1 MVAEPWATGAAGRAG
16 LHSSVMATAFKRLS
30 RRELFLIF
38 VFWTSLATLASA
50 NRLLDPRGFGYRGI
64 SPAVPIALAFI
75 ESWAWA
81 ALTPFVFWLSNRFS
95 MERSRWMIH
104 VPALLAIGVV
114 ISVALYSALAEA
126 REEFFEPMVT
136 HRQPSSIF
144 MPLHEIARFGFV
156 NHLLVFLA
164 VLVAG
169 YARKYFIRDQ
179 LRVQEANAL
188 GARAALLQLQLA
200 DARLDALRM
209 QLNPH
214 FLFNTLHAIAALV
227 ERDPAGV
234 RRMIARLSELLRLTM
249 DSEAEH
255 EVTLGEEVA
264 FLRRYIDIMEVRF
277 QGRLRINIDVAEETL
292 PAFIPRL
299 ILQPIVENAL
309 EHGAARATGEGFV
322 EIAAR
327 RRGEQ
332 LIVTVTDNGPGVEEN
347 AASGVGLANTRARLA
362 ELYDDAASFTLT
374 SRDEGGAMSEM
385 IIPFRTA
392 THA

>member
-1 MVAEPWATGAAGRAG
+1 M
-16 LHSSVMATAFKRLS
+16 KRFS

-50 NRLLDPRGFGYRGI
+50 NRLLDPRGYGFRGI
-64 SPAVPIALAFI
+64 SPVGPIALAFL

-81 ALTPFVFWLSNRFS
+81 ALTPFVFWLSSRFS

-104 VPALLAIGVV
+104 IPALLGIGVA
-114 ISVALYSALAEA
+114 ISVAVYSALAEA
-126 REEFFEPMVT
+126 REEFFEPLVT
-136 HRQPSSIF
+136 HRQPQTIF
-144 MPLHEIARFGFV
+144 APLREIARFGFV

-179 LRVQEANAL
+179 QRVREAGAL
-188 GARAALLQLQLA
+188 AARAALLQVQLA

-249 DSEAEH
+249 DNEAEH
-255 EVTLGEEVA
+255 EVTLGEELS
-264 FLRRYIDIMEVRF
+264 FLRRYIEIMEVRF
-277 QGRLRINIDVAEETL
+277 QGQLRISIDAAEETL

-309 EHGAARATGEGFV
+309 EHGAAQAAGEGFV
-322 EIAAR
+322 EIATR
-327 RRGEQ
+327 RRGAQ
-332 LIVTVTDNGPGVEEN
+332 LVVTVTDNGPGVEMN
-347 AASGVGLANTRARLA
+347 AATGVGLGNTRARLA

-374 SRDEGGAMSEM
+374 SRNEGGAIAEM

-392 THA
+392 THG

>member
-1 MVAEPWATGAAGRAG
+1 M
-16 LHSSVMATAFKRLS
+16 TASWRRLS

-38 VFWTSLATLASA
+38 VFWTSLATLASV
-50 NRLLDPRGFGYRGI
+50 NRLLDPRGFGFRGI
-64 SPAVPIALAFI
+64 SPVGPIALAFI
-75 ESWAWA
+75 ESWIWA
-81 ALTPFVFWLSNRFS
+81 VLTPFVFWLSSRFS
-95 MERSRWMIH
+95 MERSRWVVH
-104 VPALLAIGVV
+104 VPALLAIGIV
-114 ISVALYSALAEA
+114 ISVIVYSGLAEA
-126 REEFFEPMVT
+126 REQFFETAVA
-136 HRQPSSIF
+136 HRPPPTLF
-144 MPLHEIARFGFV
+144 APLRDIGRFRFV
-156 NHLLVFLA
+156 NHFLVFVA
-164 VLVAG
+164 VLIAG

-179 LRVQEANAL
+179 MRVQEASAL
-188 GARAALLQLQLA
+188 GARAALLQVQLA

-255 EVTLGEEVA
+255 EVTLGEELS

-277 QGRLRINIDVAEETL
+277 QGRLRTSIDAGEETL
-292 PAFIPRL
+292 AAFVPRL

-309 EHGAARATGEGFV
+309 EHGAARATGEGVV

-327 RRGEQ
+327 RRGDD
-332 LIVTVTDNGPGVEEN
+332 LVITVINNGPGVEP
-347 AASGVGLANTRARLA
+347 ATATGIGLGNTRARLT
-362 ELYDDAASFTLT
+362 ELYGGAASFTLT
-374 SRDEGGAMSEM
+374 SRSEGGATAEM
-385 IIPFRTA
+385 ILPFRTA

>member
-1 MVAEPWATGAAGRAG
+1 MTTTRW
-16 LHSSVMATAFKRLS
+16 RLS

-38 VFWTSLATLASA
+38 VFWTSLAILASA
-50 NRLLDPRGFGYRGI
+50 NRLLDPRGFGFRGI

-75 ESWAWA
+75 ESWTWA

-95 MERSRWMIH
+95 LERSRWMIH
-104 VPALLAIGVV
+104 VPALLAIGVT
-114 ISVALYSALAEA
+114 ISVAVYSGLAEA
-126 REEFFEPMVT
+126 REEFFEPIVT
-136 HRQPSSIF
+136 HRAAPTIF
-144 MPLHEIARFGFV
+144 APLREIGRFAFV
-156 NHLLVFLA
+156 NHLLVFVA

-179 LRVQEANAL
+179 QRVREASAL
-188 GARAALLQLQLA
+188 GARAALLQVQLA

-249 DSEAEH
+249 DNEAEH
-255 EVTLGEEVA
+255 EVTLGEELA
-264 FLRRYIDIMEVRF
+264 FLRRYIEIMEVRF
-277 QGRLRINIDVAEETL
+277 QGRLRITIDAADETL

-309 EHGAARATGEGFV
+309 EHGAARAIGEGIV
-322 EIAAR
+322 AIAAR

-332 LIVTVTDNGPGVEEN
+332 LVVTVTDNGPGVEAN
-347 AASGVGLANTRARLA
+347 AAAGVGLGNTRARLA
-362 ELYDDAASFTLT
+362 ELYDDAASFTLRT
-374 SRDEGGAMSEM
+374 RNEGGAMAEM
-385 IIPFRTA
+385 IIPFRTN